1 MNEFSLLIGGK
12 LMRGAA
18 TLEVINPATE
28 EILAT
33 APRADHVQLDQAVAA
48 AKAAF
53 PAWAATPLRER
64 AALLVKLADALQTR
78 HGEFAR
84 LLTEE
89 QGKPL
94 PNAMGEI
101 ARAVGMIRYFAS
113 LDLPLKLLKEDAT
126 QKVVQQRTPLGV
138 VAAITPWN
146 FPMILL
152 MIKVAPALL
161 AGNTV
166 VAKPAPTTPL
176 TTLRFGELCAEIL
189 PAGVV
194 NIIVDQNDLGGA
206 LTSHPDV
213 AKVAFTGST
222 ATGKKV
228 MESVAGT
235 LKRLTPEL
243 GGNDPAIVLDDVDP
257 KEIAPKVLAGATV
270 NAGQLCMA
278 IKRLYVHDSQYE
290 EICEELGRLARE
302 IVVNDGLKQGTQMGP
317 LQNKAHFEKVKGSMT
332 QSGMARSWRV
342 ARRLTVRAI
351 SSRRRSCVTFRTMRG
366 LSGRSSSLRCCR
378 CYATPKSM
386 TPSPAPMIRIM
397 GSEAAYGRRIS
408 TGRSTWRRR
417 SIPARCGSI
426 STSICRPIFL
436 SLAPNNPAWARKWV
450 RKDWSSSRR

>member
-64 AALLVKLADALQTR
+64 AALLVKLADTLQTR

-101 ARAVGMIRYFAS
+101 ARAVGVIRYFAS

-161 AGNTV
+161 AGNNMTS
-166 VAKPAPTTPL
+166 
-176 TTLRFGELCAEIL
+176 I
-189 PAGVV
+189 
-194 NIIVDQNDLGGA
+194 GA
-206 LTSHPDV
+206 
-213 AKVAFTGST
+213 
-222 ATGKKV
+222 
-228 MESVAGT
+228 
-235 LKRLTPEL
+235 
-243 GGNDPAIVLDDVDP
+243 
-257 KEIAPKVLAGATV
+257 
-270 NAGQLCMA
+270 
-278 IKRLYVHDSQYE
+278 
-290 EICEELGRLARE
+290 
-302 IVVNDGLKQGTQMGP
+302 
-317 LQNKAHFEKVKGSMT
+317 
-332 QSGMARSWRV
+332 
-342 ARRLTVRAI
+342 
-351 SSRRRSCVTFRTMRG
+351 MRG
-366 LSGRSSSLRCCR
+366 LKRMNLVVPRDMALVGFDDFEWADCFEPQLTVIAQPCLEIGRSAAKMLLERIKKPDR
-378 CYATPKSM
+378 EPK
-386 TPSPAPMIRIM
+386 TVRHKTELIIRN
-397 GSEAAYGRRIS
+397 S
-408 TGRSTWRRR
+408 
-417 SIPARCGSI
+417 CG
-426 STSICRPIFL
+426 C
-436 SLAPNNPAWARKWV
+436 
-450 RKDWSSSRR
+450 

>member
-1 MNEFSLLIGGK
+1 MNEFSLLIRGK

-18 TLEVINPATE
+18 TLEVINPVTE

-33 APRADHVQLDQAVAA
+33 APRADHVQLDKAVAA

-94 PNAMGEI
+94 PNAMGEG

-166 VAKPAPTTPL
+166 VAKPAP
-176 TTLRFGELCAEIL
+176 
-189 PAGVV
+189 
-194 NIIVDQNDLGGA
+194 
-206 LTSHPDV
+206 
-213 AKVAFTGST
+213 
-222 ATGKKV
+222 
-228 MESVAGT
+228 
-235 LKRLTPEL
+235 
-243 GGNDPAIVLDDVDP
+243 
-257 KEIAPKVLAGATV
+257 
-270 NAGQLCMA
+270 
-278 IKRLYVHDSQYE
+278 
-290 EICEELGRLARE
+290 
-302 IVVNDGLKQGTQMGP
+302 
-317 LQNKAHFEKVKGSMT
+317 
-332 QSGMARSWRV
+332 
-342 ARRLTVRAI
+342 
-351 SSRRRSCVTFRTMRG
+351 RRR
-366 LSGRSSSLRCCR
+366 
-378 CYATPKSM
+378 
-386 TPSPAPMIRIM
+386 
-397 GSEAAYGRRIS
+397 
-408 TGRSTWRRR
+408 
-417 SIPARCGSI
+417 
-426 STSICRPIFL
+426 
-436 SLAPNNPAWARKWV
+436 
-450 RKDWSSSRR
+450 

>member
-1 MNEFSLLIGGK
+1 MSEFKLLIGGK
-12 LMRGAA
+12 LIRGAA

-33 APRADHVQLDQAVAA
+33 APRADHVQLHQAVAA

-78 HGEFAR
+78 RGEFAR

-94 PNAMGEI
+94 PDAMGEI
-101 ARAVGMIRYFAS
+101 DRAVDMIRYFAS

-206 LTSHPDV
+206 LTSHLDV

-235 LKRLTPEL
+235 LKRLTLEL
-243 GGNDPAIVLDDVDP
+243 GGNDAAIVLDDVDP

-290 EICEELGRLARE
+290 
-302 IVVNDGLKQGTQMGP
+302 
-317 LQNKAHFEKVKGSMT
+317 
-332 QSGMARSWRV
+332 
-342 ARRLTVRAI
+342 
-351 SSRRRSCVTFRTMRG
+351 
-366 LSGRSSSLRCCR
+366 
-378 CYATPKSM
+378 
-386 TPSPAPMIRIM
+386 
-397 GSEAAYGRRIS
+397 
-408 TGRSTWRRR
+408 
-417 SIPARCGSI
+417 
-426 STSICRPIFL
+426 
-436 SLAPNNPAWARKWV
+436 
-450 RKDWSSSRR
+450 

>member
-1 MNEFSLLIGGK
+1 MSEFNLLIGGK

-28 EILAT
+28 EILAM

-101 ARAVGMIRYFAS
+101 DRAVGMIRYFAS

-166 VAKPAPTTPL
+166 VAKPAP
-176 TTLRFGELCAEIL
+176 
-189 PAGVV
+189 
-194 NIIVDQNDLGGA
+194 
-206 LTSHPDV
+206 
-213 AKVAFTGST
+213 
-222 ATGKKV
+222 
-228 MESVAGT
+228 
-235 LKRLTPEL
+235 
-243 GGNDPAIVLDDVDP
+243 
-257 KEIAPKVLAGATV
+257 
-270 NAGQLCMA
+270 
-278 IKRLYVHDSQYE
+278 
-290 EICEELGRLARE
+290 
-302 IVVNDGLKQGTQMGP
+302 
-317 LQNKAHFEKVKGSMT
+317 
-332 QSGMARSWRV
+332 
-342 ARRLTVRAI
+342 
-351 SSRRRSCVTFRTMRG
+351 RRR
-366 LSGRSSSLRCCR
+366 
-378 CYATPKSM
+378 
-386 TPSPAPMIRIM
+386 
-397 GSEAAYGRRIS
+397 
-408 TGRSTWRRR
+408 
-417 SIPARCGSI
+417 
-426 STSICRPIFL
+426 
-436 SLAPNNPAWARKWV
+436 
-450 RKDWSSSRR
+450 